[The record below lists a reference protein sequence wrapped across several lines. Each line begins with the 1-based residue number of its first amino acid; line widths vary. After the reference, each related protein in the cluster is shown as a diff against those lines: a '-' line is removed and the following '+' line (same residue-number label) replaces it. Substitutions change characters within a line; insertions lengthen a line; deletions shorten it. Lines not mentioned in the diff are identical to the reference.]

1 MQYLFSIFIS
11 LLLISSHHCLSG
23 KSYKGKDALN
33 KNIGSST
40 TQMRGT
46 HWHDQTNNTSYR
58 NALLSQAPKSR
69 NAKPLNP
76 YDSLHA
82 FQTPKTQTLDEYR
95 ASQGNPI
102 RRFSNEATKAA
113 EEPKDRK
120 QRKKKEKQ
128 LSSGVNALS
137 ACLGNKESHDIT
149 RKRLEERQK
158 ARALKK
164 VIQAPSNN
172 SGNHGVSNPLDL
184 AQCIASKATATLADL
199 HLFEYPPKK
208 KP

>member
-1 MQYLFSIFIS
+1 MQYLLSIFIS

-33 KNIGSST
+33 KKIVGST
-40 TQMRGT
+40 TQSRGT
-46 HWHDQTNNTSYR
+46 YLHEQANNTSYR
-58 NALLSQAPKSR
+58 NALLSQAPESR
-69 NAKPLNP
+69 NARPLNP
-76 YDSLHA
+76 YNSLHA

-102 RRFSNEATKAA
+102 RRFSAEATKAA
-113 EEPKDRK
+113 EKTQGRK

-128 LSSGVNALS
+128 LNSGANALS
-137 ACLGNKESHDIT
+137 ACLGDKESHDIT
-149 RKRLEERQK
+149 RKRLEEKQK

-164 VIQAPSNN
+164 VNQAPSHNCSN
-172 SGNHGVSNPLDL
+172 QGVPNPLYL
-184 AQCIASKATATLADL
+184 AQCLVSEATATLADL

>member
-23 KSYKGKDALN
+23 KSYKGKGALN
-33 KNIGSST
+33 KKIVGST
-40 TQMRGT
+40 TQSRGT
-46 HWHDQTNNTSYR
+46 YLHEQANNTSYR
-58 NALLSQAPKSR
+58 NALLSQASASR
-69 NAKPLNP
+69 NARPLNP

-102 RRFSNEATKAA
+102 RRFSTEATKAA
-113 EEPKDRK
+113 EEPQGRK
-120 QRKKKEKQ
+120 QRKNKEKQ
-128 LSSGVNALS
+128 LNSGANVLS
-137 ACLGNKESHDIT
+137 ACLGDKESHDMT

-172 SGNHGVSNPLDL
+172 ANNHGVSSPLDL
-184 AQCIASKATATLADL
+184 AQCLVSKANATLADL
-199 HLFEYPPKK
+199 HLFDYPP
-208 KP
+208 